1 MTVVVGYD
9 ESQAAD
15 RALDVAIDLASH
27 YDEPLVVVYG
37 VAPPGGSSGGEEF
50 RAHEQALEEIG
61 RDVTDHARVRAEA
74 AGVRV
79 RVELVAR
86 RPDEALIAVADLHD
100 ARMIV
105 VGSHGESALKAAL
118 VGSTTYRLL
127 HTSARPVLV
136 VRATPPE

>member
-1 MTVVVGYD
+1 MTVVLGYD
-9 ESQAAD
+9 ESEAAG
-15 RALDVAIDLASH
+15 RALEVAIDLASR

-37 VAPPGGSSGGEEF
+37 VAPPGGGSGGEEF

-61 RDVTDHARVRAEA
+61 REVTEHARARAEA

-79 RVELVAR
+79 IAELVAR
-86 RPDEALIAVADLHD
+86 RPDEALIAAADLHD

-105 VGSHGESALKAAL
+105 VGSHGESPLKAAL

-136 VRATPPE
+136 VRATPPQ